1 MGRLQHY
8 CRPPASRVTVV
19 TDQRQTMKYMPFHTL
34 HTLPSRQV
42 NLENSLRLFFAFPRS
57 NATHCREAYHFFS
70 RSSPSFK
77 PALNLLAYQWFFT
90 AVASNS
96 HGLNQHASVFCF
108 VYYPRPLLIY
118 LLFALLLPFAL
129 STTFLCSMCVDPRT
143 HMYHEDGRMKQSIP
157 PAPHQE
163 DGSPTISLL

>member
-1 MGRLQHY
+1 MVHDGLSVR
-8 CRPPASRVTVV
+8 AEDIRVGFIGP
-19 TDQRQTMKYMPFHTL
+19 QR
-34 HTLPSRQV
+34 
-42 NLENSLRLFFAFPRS
+42 NSLIRAVIIQSMIERPYR
-57 NATHCREAYHFFS
+57 FFS

-118 LLFALLLPFAL
+118 LLLALLSLFAL

-143 HMYHEDGRMKQSIP
+143 RMYHEDGWMKQSIP

>member
-1 MGRLQHY
+1 MVHDGLSVR
-8 CRPPASRVTVV
+8 AEDIRVGFIGP
-19 TDQRQTMKYMPFHTL
+19 R
-34 HTLPSRQV
+34 R
-42 NLENSLRLFFAFPRS
+42 NSLIRAVIIQSTIERP
-57 NATHCREAYHFFS
+57 YHFFS